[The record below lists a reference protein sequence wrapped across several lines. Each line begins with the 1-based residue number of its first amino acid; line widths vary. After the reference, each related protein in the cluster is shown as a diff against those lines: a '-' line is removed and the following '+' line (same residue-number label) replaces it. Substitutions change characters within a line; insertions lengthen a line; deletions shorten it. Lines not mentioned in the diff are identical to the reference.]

1 MSPPST
7 AHVPASVGTDSVTR
21 NSGELLPSNAL
32 FDASVPV
39 FQRYLRQLQ
48 GLLNSASAYLAQTKL
63 PEAYVLEARLA
74 PDMLPLAVQ
83 VEIAV
88 NFVFRACAP
97 LAGQAV
103 PPLEEHRDSLAA
115 LQARVAQGLQYLNSL
130 SHADMAHASGR
141 TISDPA
147 GQTTVTLDASTF
159 LHQYAMP
166 NFFFHVSMVYA
177 LLRSLGLPLSKGQ
190 FDGWHQYGAPAPRET
205 N

>member
-1 MSPPST
+1 
-7 AHVPASVGTDSVTR
+7 VPTSIGTDSVTR
-21 NSGELLPSNAL
+21 ESGELLQSNSL

-48 GLLNSASAYLAQTKL
+48 GLLNSASAYLTQTKL

-74 PDMLPLAVQ
+74 HDMLPLAVQ

-103 PPLEEHRDSLAA
+103 LPFGQHRDSVAS
-115 LQARVAQGLQYLNSL
+115 LQARIAQGLHYLDSL
-130 SHADMAHASGR
+130 TPADMAHTSGR

-147 GQTTVTLDASTF
+147 GQTTVTLDAGTF
-159 LHQYAMP
+159 LHQYALP
-166 NFFFHVSMVYA
+166 NFFFHVCMIYA

-190 FDGWHQYGAPAPRET
+190 FDGWHQYGAPARREA

>member
-1 MSPPST
+1 V
-7 AHVPASVGTDSVTR
+7 AASVGTDSLT
-21 NSGELLPSNAL
+21 NESGELLQNGAL

-48 GLLNSASAYLAQTKL
+48 GLLDSASAYLAQTQL
-63 PEAYVLEARLA
+63 PESYVLEARLA

-97 LAGQAV
+97 LAGQVV
-103 PPLEEHRDSLAA
+103 PPFGEHRDSLAS
-115 LQARVAQGLQYLNSL
+115 LQARIAQGLQYVNSL
-130 SHADMAHASGR
+130 SPADMAHASGR

-147 GQTTVTLDASTF
+147 GQTTVTLDARTF
-159 LHQYAMP
+159 LQQYVLP

-177 LLRSLGLPLSKGQ
+177 LLRSVGLPLSKGQ
-190 FDGWHQYGAPAPRET
+190 FDGWHQYGAPAPSKA

>member
-1 MSPPST
+1 M
-7 AHVPASVGTDSVTR
+7 AASVGTDSLT
-21 NSGELLPSNAL
+21 NESGELLQSGAL

-48 GLLNSASAYLAQTKL
+48 GLLDSASAYLAQTQL
-63 PEAYVLEARLA
+63 PESYVLEARLA

-97 LAGQAV
+97 LAGQVV
-103 PPLEEHRDSLAA
+103 PPFGEHRDSLAS
-115 LQARVAQGLQYLNSL
+115 LQARIAQGLQYVNSL
-130 SHADMAHASGR
+130 SPADMAHASGR

-147 GQTTVTLDASTF
+147 GQTTVTLDARTF
-159 LHQYAMP
+159 LQQYVLP

-177 LLRSLGLPLSKGQ
+177 LLRSVGLPLSKGQ
-190 FDGWHQYGAPAPRET
+190 FDGWHQYGAPAPSKA

>member
-1 MSPPST
+1 MPTSI
-7 AHVPASVGTDSVTR
+7 GTDSLI
-21 NSGELLPSNAL
+21 NESGELQLTSTL

-97 LAGQAV
+97 LAGQSV
-103 PPLEEHRDSLAA
+103 PPFGQHRDSLAS
-115 LQARVAQGLQYLNSL
+115 LQARIAQGLQYANSL
-130 SHADMAHASGR
+130 SPADMAHASGR

-147 GQTTVTLDASTF
+147 GQTTVTLDAGTF
-159 LHQYAMP
+159 LHQYALP

-177 LLRSLGLPLSKGQ
+177 LLRSVGLPLSKGQ
-190 FDGWHQYGAPAPRET
+190 FDGWHQYGAPAPSKA

>member
-1 MSPPST
+1 MPTSI
-7 AHVPASVGTDSVTR
+7 GTDSVTR
-21 NSGELLPSNAL
+21 ESGELLQSGTL

-103 PPLEEHRDSLAA
+103 PPFGEHRDSLAS
-115 LQARVAQGLQYLNSL
+115 LQARIAQGLQYANSL
-130 SHADMAHASGR
+130 SPADMAYASGR

-147 GQTTVTLDASTF
+147 GQTTVTLDAGSF
-159 LHQYAMP
+159 LHQYALP